1 MITFKYLI
9 IPFFHKTALLSF
21 KIRLLLH
28 AYHIFFPYNR
38 LILQTSPTYVWH
50 FVFQMLSRLSK
61 RLSFWILLLQTYFL
75 VINVIRIHFI
85 SSWCS
90 NITLSILLSSYDQ
103 AMFLDCYCRCYSKI
117 VFFLFCFPLIIKL
130 IRFWLL
136 ELRRCTTYAQDKALM
151 CLWCCLSLVKHIH
164 NINGWIISIPVSMA
178 HKIKRKDTTT

>member
-9 IPFFHKTALLSF
+9 IQFFHKTALLSY

-50 FVFQMLSRLSK
+50 FVFQILSRLSK
-61 RLSFWILLLQTYFL
+61 RLSFWILLLQTYFR
-75 VINVIRIHFI
+75 VIYVIRIHFI
-85 SSWCS
+85 SSFFFVLFSIDYKANTILASW
-90 NITLSILLSSYDQ
+90 ITKMY
-103 AMFLDCYCRCYSKI
+103 
-117 VFFLFCFPLIIKL
+117 
-130 IRFWLL
+130 
-136 ELRRCTTYAQDKALM
+136 YAQDKALM